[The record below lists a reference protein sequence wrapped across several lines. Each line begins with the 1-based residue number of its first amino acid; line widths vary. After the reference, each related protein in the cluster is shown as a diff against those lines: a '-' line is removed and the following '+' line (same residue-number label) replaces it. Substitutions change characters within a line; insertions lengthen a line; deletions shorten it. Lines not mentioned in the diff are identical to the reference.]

1 MAKTPKKPIMVFRM
15 IHLTPDSWTVHSFFY
30 HHWISSCWVQVIF
43 FRFCILRGPSSSSD
57 LDNYVAINKEWIA
70 DSPCVGLL
78 LQWLSIL
85 NIFGRK
91 NIFLPHPG
99 EARVSEPHNI

>member
-1 MAKTPKKPIMVFRM
+1 MVFRM

-57 LDNYVAINKEWIA
+57 LDNYVAINKEWMIA
-70 DSPCVGLL
+70 DTLCRSVASVVDHSKYF
-78 LQWLSIL
+78 WS
-85 NIFGRK
+85 
-91 NIFLPHPG
+91 
-99 EARVSEPHNI
+99 